1 MDQLNPK
8 TITDLW
14 EDHFKDTS
22 FEIIIDDGLHEF
34 RANKIFYEYSIDK
47 LNDDGI
53 YIVEDILNEEKKD
66 KINMMIMPAKDSRM
80 YLSSRSFLSF
90 IIWLFICTP

>member
-53 YIVEDILNEEKKD
+53 YIVEDILNEEMELFKNYF
-66 KINMMIMPAKDSRM
+66 IN
-80 YLSSRSFLSF
+80 L
-90 IIWLFICTP
+90 